1 MSISNRNL
9 GYMLTALAVIS
20 YIFGIA
26 TGFVANKYLDDQ
38 ELKQLPNTMTY
49 SEMQQSLAEREA
61 IPIYSLAFEQHH
73 DYSNVTLQNYD
84 ARNYC
89 LVIYDESGNEL
100 VHSWLADVFVA
111 SDSSLEDS
119 YFIPLDNGSCILKT
133 SEDLFISQLST
144 ELFRDLS
151 EDQIDFV
158 LSYLFRNV

>member
-1 MSISNRNL
+1 MSIAKRDLRCIIVLIAIVSHLCGITTGIFL
-9 GYMLTALAVIS
+9 GNALTDS
-20 YIFGIA
+20 E
-26 TGFVANKYLDDQ
+26 T
-38 ELKQLPNTMTY
+38 KQLPNTMTY
-49 SEMQQSLAEREA
+49 SEMQQSLAESEA
-61 IPIYSLAFEQHH
+61 IQIYSLAFEQHH